1 MIWSKLLLAHVIK
14 KKLNKSSG
22 MIPRREMKKMKKSII
37 AAASLFVVG
46 VLFLAGCQSKDSG
59 EASSKNVLRVGTEGT
74 YSPFSFRDDN
84 DKLTGYDVDVAKAV
98 AKKID
103 YKIKFVEAPWDSML
117 AAFDAK
123 KTDVVFNQV
132 AITPERKEK
141 YLFSTPYSVSHPAL
155 IVNKDNHE
163 IKDFAD
169 LNGKTSAQSLTSNYA
184 EMAENIGAK
193 ISSVDG
199 FSKAVELVA
208 DNRADATLN
217 DDVTYYDYLNQKPD
231 APIKIVK
238 TSDEATEVAAMF
250 HKGDEKLAKKV
261 DKAIKELE
269 EDGTLTKLSEKYFKK
284 DISK

>member
-1 MIWSKLLLAHVIK
+1 
-14 KKLNKSSG
+14 
-22 MIPRREMKKMKKSII
+22 MKKSII
-37 AAASLFVVG
+37 VVASLLVVG
-46 VLFLAGCQSKDSG
+46 ALFLAGCQSKGDG
-59 EASSKNVLRVGTEGT
+59 EANSEKVLRVGTEGT

-98 AKKID
+98 AKKIN
-103 YKIKFVEAPWDSML
+103 YKVKFVEAPWDSML
-117 AAFDAK
+117 AAFDANK
-123 KTDVVFNQV
+123 SDVIFNQV
-132 AITPERKEK
+132 SITPERKEK

-155 IVNKDNHE
+155 IVNKDNNE

-169 LNGKTSAQSLTSNYA
+169 LKGKTSAQSLTSNYA
-184 EMAENIGAK
+184 QMAEDLGAE

-199 FSKAVELVA
+199 FSKAVELVG

-217 DDVTYYDYLNQKPD
+217 DDVTYYDYLNQKPNV
-231 APIKIVK
+231 PIKIVK

-250 HKGDEKLAKKV
+250 HKDDKELAEKV

-269 EDGTLTKLSEKYFKK
+269 ADGTLTKLSEKYFKK

>member
-1 MIWSKLLLAHVIK
+1 
-14 KKLNKSSG
+14 
-22 MIPRREMKKMKKSII
+22 MKKSII
-37 AAASLFVVG
+37 VVASLLVVG
-46 VLFLAGCQSKDSG
+46 ALFLAGCQSKGDG
-59 EASSKNVLRVGTEGT
+59 EANSEKVLRVGTEGT

-98 AKKID
+98 AKKIN
-103 YKIKFVEAPWDSML
+103 YKVKFVEAPWDSML
-117 AAFDAK
+117 AAFDANK
-123 KTDVVFNQV
+123 SDVIFNQV
-132 AITPERKEK
+132 SITPERKEK

-155 IVNKDNHE
+155 IVNKDNNE

-169 LNGKTSAQSLTSNYA
+169 LKGKTSAQSLTSNYA
-184 EMAENIGAK
+184 QMAEDLGAE

-199 FSKAVELVA
+199 FSKAVELVG

-217 DDVTYYDYLNQKPD
+217 DDVTYYDYLNQKPNT
-231 APIKIVK
+231 PIKIVK

-250 HKGDEKLAKKV
+250 HKDDKELAEKV

-269 EDGTLTKLSEKYFKK
+269 ADGTLTKLSEKYFKK

>member
-1 MIWSKLLLAHVIK
+1 
-14 KKLNKSSG
+14 
-22 MIPRREMKKMKKSII
+22 MKKSII
-37 AAASLFVVG
+37 VVASLLVFGAV
-46 VLFLAGCQSKDSG
+46 FLAGCQSKGDG
-59 EASSKNVLRVGTEGT
+59 EASSEKVLRVGTEGT

-84 DKLTGYDVDVAKAV
+84 DKLTGYDVDVVKAV
-98 AKKID
+98 AKKIN
-103 YKIKFVEAPWDSML
+103 YKVKFVEAPWDSML
-117 AAFDAK
+117 AAFDANK
-123 KTDVVFNQV
+123 SDVIFNQV
-132 AITPERKEK
+132 SITPERKEK

-155 IVNKDNHE
+155 IVNKDNNE

-169 LNGKTSAQSLTSNYA
+169 LKGKTSAQSLTSNYA
-184 EMAENIGAK
+184 QMAEDLGAE

-199 FSKAVELVA
+199 FSKAVELVG

-250 HKGDEKLAKKV
+250 HKDDKELTEKV

-269 EDGTLTKLSEKYFKK
+269 ADGTLTKLSEKYFKK

>member
-1 MIWSKLLLAHVIK
+1 
-14 KKLNKSSG
+14 
-22 MIPRREMKKMKKSII
+22 MKKSII
-37 AAASLFVVG
+37 VVASLLVVG
-46 VLFLAGCQSKDSG
+46 ALFLAGCQSKGDG
-59 EASSKNVLRVGTEGT
+59 EANSEMVLRVGTEGT

-98 AKKID
+98 VKKIN
-103 YKIKFVEAPWDSML
+103 YKVKFVEAPWDSML
-117 AAFDAK
+117 AAFDANK
-123 KTDVVFNQV
+123 SDVIFNQV
-132 AITPERKEK
+132 SITPERKEK

-155 IVNKDNHE
+155 IVNKDNNE

-169 LNGKTSAQSLTSNYA
+169 LKGKTSAQSLTSNYA
-184 EMAENIGAK
+184 QMAEDLGAE

-199 FSKAVELVA
+199 FSKAVELVG

-250 HKGDEKLAKKV
+250 HKEDKKLAEKV

-269 EDGTLTKLSEKYFKK
+269 ADGTLTKLSEKYFKK

>member
-1 MIWSKLLLAHVIK
+1 
-14 KKLNKSSG
+14 
-22 MIPRREMKKMKKSII
+22 MKKMKKSII
-37 AAASLFVVG
+37 AVASLLVVG
-46 VLFLAGCQSKDSG
+46 VLFLAGCQSKDDS

-74 YSPFSFRDDN
+74 YSPFSYRDDN

-103 YKIKFVEAPWDSML
+103 YKVKFVEAPWDSML

-141 YLFSTPYSVSHPAL
+141 YVFSTPYSVSHPAL
-155 IVNKDNHE
+155 IVNKDNNE

-169 LNGKTSAQSLTSNYA
+169 LKGKTSAQSLTSNYA
-184 EMAENIGAK
+184 QMAEELGAE

-199 FSKAVELVA
+199 FSKAVELVI

-250 HKGDEKLAKKV
+250 HKGDEKLAEKV

-269 EDGTLTKLSEKYFKK
+269 ADGTLTKLSEKYFKK

>member
-1 MIWSKLLLAHVIK
+1 
-14 KKLNKSSG
+14 
-22 MIPRREMKKMKKSII
+22 MKKSLI
-37 AAASLFVVG
+37 AIASLLVVG
-46 VLFLAGCQSKDSG
+46 VLFLAGCQSQESEKAQGST
-59 EASSKNVLRVGTEGT
+59 KNVLRVGTEGT
-74 YSPFSFRDDN
+74 YSPFSFRDDK
-84 DKLTGYDVDVAKAV
+84 DQLTGYDVDVAKAV

-123 KTDVVFNQV
+123 KSDVIFNQV
-132 AITPERKEK
+132 SVTPERKEK

-155 IVNKDNHE
+155 IVNKDNDE
-163 IKDFAD
+163 IKDFVD
-169 LNGKTSAQSLTSNYA
+169 LKGKTSAQSLTSNYA
-184 EMAENIGAK
+184 QMAEELGAE

-199 FSKAVELVA
+199 FSKAVELVG

-217 DDVTYYDYLNQKPD
+217 DDVTYYDYLNQKPN

-250 HKGDEKLAKKV
+250 HKGDEKLVEKV

-269 EDGTLTKLSEKYFKK
+269 ADGTLTKLSEKYFKK

>member
-1 MIWSKLLLAHVIK
+1 
-14 KKLNKSSG
+14 
-22 MIPRREMKKMKKSII
+22 MKKSII
-37 AAASLFVVG
+37 VVASLLVVG
-46 VLFLAGCQSKDSG
+46 ALFLAGCQSKGDG
-59 EASSKNVLRVGTEGT
+59 EANSEKVLRVGTEGT

-98 AKKID
+98 AKKIN
-103 YKIKFVEAPWDSML
+103 YKVKFVEAPWDSML
-117 AAFDAK
+117 AAFDANK
-123 KTDVVFNQV
+123 SDVIFNQV
-132 AITPERKEK
+132 SITPERKEK

-155 IVNKDNHE
+155 IVNKDNNE

-169 LNGKTSAQSLTSNYA
+169 LKGKTSAQSLTSNYA
-184 EMAENIGAK
+184 QMAEDLGAE

-199 FSKAVELVA
+199 FSKAVELVG
-208 DNRADATLN
+208 DNRADATIN

-231 APIKIVK
+231 ASIKIVK

-250 HKGDEKLAKKV
+250 HKEDKKLAEKV

-269 EDGTLTKLSEKYFKK
+269 ADGTLTKLSEKYFKK

>member
-1 MIWSKLLLAHVIK
+1 
-14 KKLNKSSG
+14 
-22 MIPRREMKKMKKSII
+22 MKKSII
-37 AAASLFVVG
+37 AVASLLVVG

-155 IVNKDNHE
+155 IVNKDNNE

-169 LNGKTSAQSLTSNYA
+169 LKGKTSAQS
-184 EMAENIGAK
+184 
-193 ISSVDG
+193 
-199 FSKAVELVA
+199 
-208 DNRADATLN
+208 
-217 DDVTYYDYLNQKPD
+217 
-231 APIKIVK
+231 
-238 TSDEATEVAAMF
+238 
-250 HKGDEKLAKKV
+250 
-261 DKAIKELE
+261 
-269 EDGTLTKLSEKYFKK
+269 
-284 DISK
+284 

>member
-1 MIWSKLLLAHVIK
+1 
-14 KKLNKSSG
+14 
-22 MIPRREMKKMKKSII
+22 MKKMKKSII
-37 AAASLFVVG
+37 AVASLLVVG
-46 VLFLAGCQSKDSG
+46 ALFLAGCQSKDDS

-74 YSPFSFRDDN
+74 YSPFSYRDDN

-103 YKIKFVEAPWDSML
+103 YKVKFVEAPWDSML

-141 YLFSTPYSVSHPAL
+141 YVFSTPYSVSHPAL
-155 IVNKDNHE
+155 IVNKDNNE

-169 LNGKTSAQSLTSNYA
+169 LKGKTSAQSLTSNYA
-184 EMAENIGAK
+184 QMAEELGAE

-199 FSKAVELVA
+199 FSKAVELVV

-217 DDVTYYDYLNQKPD
+217 DDVTYYDYLNQKTD

-250 HKGDEKLAKKV
+250 HKGDEKLAEKV

-269 EDGTLTKLSEKYFKK
+269 ADGTLTKLSEKYFKK

>member
-1 MIWSKLLLAHVIK
+1 
-14 KKLNKSSG
+14 
-22 MIPRREMKKMKKSII
+22 MKKSLI
-37 AAASLFVVG
+37 AIASLLVVG
-46 VLFLAGCQSKDSG
+46 VLFLAGCQSQESEKAQGST
-59 EASSKNVLRVGTEGT
+59 KNVLRVGTEGT
-74 YSPFSFRDDN
+74 YSPFSFRDEKDQ
-84 DKLTGYDVDVAKAV
+84 LTGYDVDVAKAV
-98 AKKID
+98 AKKIN

-123 KTDVVFNQV
+123 KSDVIFNQV
-132 AITPERKEK
+132 SVTPERKEK

-155 IVNKDNHE
+155 IVNKDNDE

-169 LNGKTSAQSLTSNYA
+169 LKGKTSAQSLTSNYA
-184 EMAENIGAK
+184 QMAEELGAE

-199 FSKAVELVA
+199 FSKAVELVG

-217 DDVTYYDYLNQKPD
+217 DDVTYYDYLNQKPN

-250 HKGDEKLAKKV
+250 HKGDEKLVEKV

-269 EDGTLTKLSEKYFKK
+269 ADGTLTKLSEKYFKK

>member
-1 MIWSKLLLAHVIK
+1 MIWSKLLLAYVIK

-84 DKLTGYDVDVAKAV
+84 NKLTGYDVDVAKAV

-184 EMAENIGAK
+184 EMAENLGAK

-269 EDGTLTKLSEKYFKK
+269 EDGTLIKLSEKYFKK

>member
-184 EMAENIGAK
+184 EMAENLGAK

-199 FSKAVELVA
+199 FSTAVELVA

>member
-1 MIWSKLLLAHVIK
+1 
-14 KKLNKSSG
+14 
-22 MIPRREMKKMKKSII
+22 MKKSII
-37 AAASLFVVG
+37 AVASLLVVG
-46 VLFLAGCQSKDSG
+46 VLFLAGCQSKADD

-103 YKIKFVEAPWDSML
+103 YKVKFVEAPWDSML

-123 KTDVVFNQV
+123 KSDVIFNQV
-132 AITPERKEK
+132 SITPERKEK
-141 YLFSTPYSVSHPAL
+141 YLFSTPYSISHPAL
-155 IVNKDNHE
+155 IVNKDNNE

-169 LNGKTSAQSLTSNYA
+169 LKGKTSAQSLTSNYA
-184 EMAENIGAK
+184 QMAEDLGAD

-199 FSKAVELVA
+199 FSKAVELVS
-208 DNRADATLN
+208 DKRADATLN
-217 DDVTYYDYLNQKPD
+217 DDVTYYDYLKQKPD

-238 TSDEATEVAAMF
+238 TSDEATEVSAMF
-250 HKGDEKLAKKV
+250 HKGDEKLAEKV

-269 EDGTLTKLSEKYFKK
+269 ADGTLTKLSEKYFNK

>member
-1 MIWSKLLLAHVIK
+1 
-14 KKLNKSSG
+14 
-22 MIPRREMKKMKKSII
+22 MKKSLI
-37 AAASLFVVG
+37 AIASLLVVG
-46 VLFLAGCQSKDSG
+46 VLFLAGCQSQESEKAQGST
-59 EASSKNVLRVGTEGT
+59 KNVLRVGTEGT
-74 YSPFSFRDDN
+74 YSPFSFRDDK
-84 DKLTGYDVDVAKAV
+84 DQLTGYDVDVAKAV
-98 AKKID
+98 AKKIN

-123 KTDVVFNQV
+123 KSDVIFNQV
-132 AITPERKEK
+132 SVTPERKEK

-155 IVNKDNHE
+155 IVNKDNDE

-169 LNGKTSAQSLTSNYA
+169 LKGKTSAQSLTSNYA
-184 EMAENIGAK
+184 QMAEELGAE

-199 FSKAVELVA
+199 FSKAVELVG

-217 DDVTYYDYLNQKPD
+217 DDVTYYDYLNQKPN

-250 HKGDEKLAKKV
+250 HKGDEKLVEKV

-269 EDGTLTKLSEKYFKK
+269 ADGTLTKLSEKYFKK

>member
-1 MIWSKLLLAHVIK
+1 
-14 KKLNKSSG
+14 
-22 MIPRREMKKMKKSII
+22 MKKMKKSII
-37 AAASLFVVG
+37 AVASFLVVG
-46 VLFLAGCQSKDSG
+46 VLFLAGCQSKNDS

-74 YSPFSFRDDN
+74 YSPFSYRDDN

-103 YKIKFVEAPWDSML
+103 YKVKFVEAPWDSML

-141 YLFSTPYSVSHPAL
+141 YVFSTPYSVSHPAL
-155 IVNKDNHE
+155 IVNKDNNE

-169 LNGKTSAQSLTSNYA
+169 LKGKTSAQSLTSNYA
-184 EMAENIGAK
+184 QMAEEHGAK

-199 FSKAVELVA
+199 FSKAVELVV

-250 HKGDEKLAKKV
+250 HKGDEKLAEKV

-269 EDGTLTKLSEKYFKK
+269 ADGTLTKLSEKYFKK

>member
-1 MIWSKLLLAHVIK
+1 
-14 KKLNKSSG
+14 
-22 MIPRREMKKMKKSII
+22 MKKSII
-37 AAASLFVVG
+37 AVASLLVVG
-46 VLFLAGCQSKDSG
+46 VLFLAGCQSKGDG
-59 EASSKNVLRVGTEGT
+59 EANSEKVLRVGTEGT

-98 AKKID
+98 AKKIN
-103 YKIKFVEAPWDSML
+103 YKVKFVEAPWDSML
-117 AAFDAK
+117 AAFDANK
-123 KTDVVFNQV
+123 SDVIFNQV
-132 AITPERKEK
+132 SITPERKEK

-155 IVNKDNHE
+155 IVNNE

-169 LNGKTSAQSLTSNYA
+169 LKGKISAQSLTSNYA
-184 EMAENIGAK
+184 QMAEDLGAE

-199 FSKAVELVA
+199 FSKAVELVG

-217 DDVTYYDYLNQKPD
+217 DDVTYYDYLNQKPN

-250 HKGDEKLAKKV
+250 HKEDKELVEKV

-269 EDGTLTKLSEKYFKK
+269 ADGTLTKLSEKYFKK

>member
-1 MIWSKLLLAHVIK
+1 
-14 KKLNKSSG
+14 
-22 MIPRREMKKMKKSII
+22 MKKSII
-37 AAASLFVVG
+37 VVASMLVIG
-46 VLFLAGCQSKDSG
+46 VLFLAGCQSKNNS

-74 YSPFSFRDDN
+74 YSPFSFRDEN

-103 YKIKFVEAPWDSML
+103 YKVKFVEAPWDSML

-132 AITPERKEK
+132 AITPEREEK

-155 IVNKDNHE
+155 IVNKDNNE

-169 LNGKTSAQSLTSNYA
+169 LKGKTSAQSLTSNYA
-184 EMAENIGAK
+184 QMAEGLGAK

-217 DDVTYYDYLNQKPD
+217 DDVTYYDYLNQKSD

-269 EDGTLTKLSEKYFKK
+269 TDGTLTKLSEKYFKK

>member
-1 MIWSKLLLAHVIK
+1 
-14 KKLNKSSG
+14 
-22 MIPRREMKKMKKSII
+22 MKKSMI
-37 AAASLFVVG
+37 AIASLLVVG
-46 VLFLAGCQSKDSG
+46 VLFLAGCQSNDKADDS
-59 EASSKNVLRVGTEGT
+59 ASSEKTLRVGTEGT

-103 YKIKFVEAPWDSML
+103 YKVEFVEAPWDSML
-117 AAFDAK
+117 AAFDANK
-123 KTDVVFNQV
+123 SDVVFNQV
-132 AITPERKEK
+132 AITDERKEK

-155 IVNKDNHE
+155 IVNKDNNE

-169 LNGKTSAQSLTSNYA
+169 LKGKTSAQSLTSNYA
-184 EMAENIGAK
+184 QMAEDLGAK

-199 FSKAVELVA
+199 FSKAVELVGN
-208 DNRADATLN
+208 NRADATLN

-238 TSDEATEVAAMF
+238 TSDESTEVAAMF
-250 HKGDEKLAKKV
+250 HKDDEALVKKV
-261 DKAIKELE
+261 DKAIKELQD
-269 EDGTLTKLSEKYFKK
+269 DGTLTKLSEKYFKR

>member
-1 MIWSKLLLAHVIK
+1 
-14 KKLNKSSG
+14 
-22 MIPRREMKKMKKSII
+22 MKKSII
-37 AAASLFVVG
+37 AVASLLVVG
-46 VLFLAGCQSKDSG
+46 VLFLAGCQSKADD

-103 YKIKFVEAPWDSML
+103 YKVKFVEAPWDSML

-123 KTDVVFNQV
+123 KSDVIFNQV
-132 AITPERKEK
+132 SITPERKEK
-141 YLFSTPYSVSHPAL
+141 YLFSTPYSISHPAL
-155 IVNKDNHE
+155 IVNKDNNK

-169 LNGKTSAQSLTSNYA
+169 LKGKTSAQSLTSNYA
-184 EMAENIGAK
+184 QMAEDLGAD

-199 FSKAVELVA
+199 FSKAVELVS
-208 DNRADATLN
+208 DKRADATLN
-217 DDVTYYDYLNQKPD
+217 DDVTYYDYLKQKPD

-250 HKGDEKLAKKV
+250 HKGDEKLAEKV

-269 EDGTLTKLSEKYFKK
+269 ADGTLTKLSEKYFNK

>member
-1 MIWSKLLLAHVIK
+1 
-14 KKLNKSSG
+14 
-22 MIPRREMKKMKKSII
+22 MKKMKKSII
-37 AAASLFVVG
+37 AVASLLVVG
-46 VLFLAGCQSKDSG
+46 VLFLAGCQSKDDS

-74 YSPFSFRDDN
+74 YSPFSYRDDN

-103 YKIKFVEAPWDSML
+103 YKVKFVEAPWDSML

-141 YLFSTPYSVSHPAL
+141 YVFSTPYSVSHPAL
-155 IVNKDNHE
+155 IVNKDNNE

-169 LNGKTSAQSLTSNYA
+169 LKGKTSAQSLTSNYA
-184 EMAENIGAK
+184 QMAEELGAE

-199 FSKAVELVA
+199 FSKAVELVV

-250 HKGDEKLAKKV
+250 HKGDEKLAEKV

-269 EDGTLTKLSEKYFKK
+269 ADGTLTKLSEKYFKK

>member
-1 MIWSKLLLAHVIK
+1 
-14 KKLNKSSG
+14 
-22 MIPRREMKKMKKSII
+22 MKKSII
-37 AAASLFVVG
+37 AVASLLVVG
-46 VLFLAGCQSKDSG
+46 VLFLAGCQSKGDG
-59 EASSKNVLRVGTEGT
+59 EANSEKVLRVGTEGT

-98 AKKID
+98 AKKIN
-103 YKIKFVEAPWDSML
+103 YKVKFVEAPWDSML
-117 AAFDAK
+117 AAFDANK
-123 KTDVVFNQV
+123 SDVIFNQV
-132 AITPERKEK
+132 SITPERKEK

-155 IVNKDNHE
+155 IVNKDNNE

-169 LNGKTSAQSLTSNYA
+169 LKGKTSAQSLTSNYA
-184 EMAENIGAK
+184 QMAEDLGAE

-199 FSKAVELVA
+199 FSKAVELVG

-217 DDVTYYDYLNQKPD
+217 DGVTYYDYLNQKPN

-250 HKGDEKLAKKV
+250 HKEDKKLAEKV

-269 EDGTLTKLSEKYFKK
+269 ADGTLTKLSEKYFKK

>member
-1 MIWSKLLLAHVIK
+1 MIWGKLLLAYVIK

-59 EASSKNVLRVGTEGT
+59 EASSKNVLRVGTEET

-84 DKLTGYDVDVAKAV
+84 NKLTGYDVDVAKAV

-184 EMAENIGAK
+184 EMAENLGAK

>member
-1 MIWSKLLLAHVIK
+1 
-14 KKLNKSSG
+14 
-22 MIPRREMKKMKKSII
+22 MKKSII
-37 AAASLFVVG
+37 AVASLLVVDA
-46 VLFLAGCQSKDSG
+46 LFLAGCQSKGDG
-59 EASSKNVLRVGTEGT
+59 EANSEKVLRVGTEGT

-98 AKKID
+98 AKKIN
-103 YKIKFVEAPWDSML
+103 YKVKFVEAPWDSML
-117 AAFDAK
+117 AAFDANK
-123 KTDVVFNQV
+123 SDVIFNQV
-132 AITPERKEK
+132 SITPERKEK

-155 IVNKDNHE
+155 IVNKDNNE

-169 LNGKTSAQSLTSNYA
+169 LKGKTSAQSLTSNYA
-184 EMAENIGAK
+184 QMAEDLGAE

-199 FSKAVELVA
+199 FSKAVELVG

-217 DDVTYYDYLNQKPD
+217 DDVTYYDYLNQKSN

-250 HKGDEKLAKKV
+250 HKDDKELAEKV

-269 EDGTLTKLSEKYFKK
+269 ADGTLTKLSEKYFKK

>member
-1 MIWSKLLLAHVIK
+1 
-14 KKLNKSSG
+14 
-22 MIPRREMKKMKKSII
+22 
-37 AAASLFVVG
+37 
-46 VLFLAGCQSKDSG
+46 
-59 EASSKNVLRVGTEGT
+59 
-74 YSPFSFRDDN
+74 
-84 DKLTGYDVDVAKAV
+84 
-98 AKKID
+98 
-103 YKIKFVEAPWDSML
+103 ML
-117 AAFDAK
+117 AAFDANK
-123 KTDVVFNQV
+123 SDVIFNQV
-132 AITPERKEK
+132 SITPERKEK

-155 IVNKDNHE
+155 IVNKDNNK

-169 LNGKTSAQSLTSNYA
+169 LKGKTSAQSLTSNYA
-184 EMAENIGAK
+184 QMAEDLGAE

-199 FSKAVELVA
+199 FSKAVELVG

-250 HKGDEKLAKKV
+250 HKDDKELAEKV

-269 EDGTLTKLSEKYFKK
+269 ADGTLTKLSEKYFKK

>member
-1 MIWSKLLLAHVIK
+1 
-14 KKLNKSSG
+14 
-22 MIPRREMKKMKKSII
+22 MKKSII
-37 AAASLFVVG
+37 AVASLLAVG
-46 VLFLAGCQSKDSG
+46 ILFLAGCQSKDSSS
-59 EASSKNVLRVGTEGT
+59 ASSNDEKVLRVGTEGT
-74 YSPFSFRDDN
+74 YSPFSFRDEN
-84 DKLTGYDVDVAKAV
+84 DKLTGYDVDVAKAI

-103 YKIKFVEAPWDSML
+103 YKVKFVEAPWDSML

-155 IVNKDNHE
+155 IVNKDNDS
-163 IKDFAD
+163 IKDFSD
-169 LNGKTSAQSLTSNYA
+169 LKGKTAAQSLTSNYA
-184 EMAENIGAK
+184 EMAEGLGAE

-199 FSKAVELVA
+199 FSKAVELVS
-208 DNRADATLN
+208 DKRADATLN
-217 DDVTYYDYLNQKPD
+217 DDVTFYDYLNQKPD

-250 HKGDEKLAKKV
+250 HKDDEKLAKKV
-261 DKAIKELE
+261 DKAIKDLE
-269 EDGTLTKLSEKYFKK
+269 ADGTLTKLSEKYFKK

>member
-1 MIWSKLLLAHVIK
+1 
-14 KKLNKSSG
+14 
-22 MIPRREMKKMKKSII
+22 MKKMKKSII
-37 AAASLFVVG
+37 AVASLLVVG
-46 VLFLAGCQSKDSG
+46 VLFLAGCQSKDDS

-74 YSPFSFRDDN
+74 YSPFSYRDDN

-103 YKIKFVEAPWDSML
+103 YKVKFVEAPWDSML

-141 YLFSTPYSVSHPAL
+141 YVFSTPYSVSHPAL
-155 IVNKDNHE
+155 IVNKDNDE

-169 LNGKTSAQSLTSNYA
+169 LKGKTSAQSLTSNYA
-184 EMAENIGAK
+184 QMAEELGAE

-199 FSKAVELVA
+199 FSKAVELVV

-250 HKGDEKLAKKV
+250 HKGDEKLAEKV

-269 EDGTLTKLSEKYFKK
+269 ADGTLTKLSEKYFKK